1 MFLFNKLLSTPIF
14 RNYMTLVYQAQTK
27 DQYLEQ
33 KAKAYADQI
42 ELEYEYRY
50 TRYEDL
56 EVALSKVAS
65 FT

>member
-1 MFLFNKLLSTPIF
+1 
-14 RNYMTLVYQAQTK
+14 MTLVYQAQTK
-27 DQYLEQ
+27 DKYLEQ

-42 ELEYEYRY
+42 EPEYEYRY
-50 TRYEDL
+50 TRYGDL